1 MSKGHRRSKQYQIH
15 VIVER
20 CKGCGFCIE
29 FCPQHVVCKST
40 QTNSKGYHI
49 VSMDNSNKC
58 TGCNICSMV
67 CPDFA
72 ISVVS
77 IEEEVEKEAKVERV

>member
-1 MSKGHRRSKQYQIH
+1 MGKGKIRSGRSQVN

-29 FCPQHVVCKST
+29 FCPQHILYKST
-40 QTNSKGYHI
+40 DINSKGYHTVCI
-49 VSMDNSNKC
+49 ADSEKC
-58 TGCNICSMV
+58 NGCNICSMI

-77 IEEEVEKEAKVERV
+77 IEEKAKEEVEVGRV